1 MFAGIL
7 LIANLEHIQHN
18 IQRINH
24 LSFIDNFEFAW
35 GEVKMIA
42 CHRTK
47 FTNLLFYYYCKEA
60 IYCWSKK
67 ASNITY
73 LNKNLDQ
80 INWLIFRFKFCWR
93 KK

>member
-18 IQRINH
+18 IQSINH

-42 CHRTK
+42 CHR
-47 FTNLLFYYYCKEA
+47 
-60 IYCWSKK
+60 KK
-67 ASNITY
+67 Y
-73 LNKNLDQ
+73 
-80 INWLIFRFKFCWR
+80 
-93 KK
+93 